1 MRRVLLSILAAI
13 GLVGGTWL
21 GVRGAGPVPPLGSL
35 LDPVNGAWGAA
46 RELPSDAEARIPNLS
61 APVDV
66 RYDRRGVPHIFAAT
80 EADAIRALGFVVAR
94 DRLFQLEAQTR
105 AAAGRLTEWAGSIA
119 LETDQDTRRLGLRA
133 SAEANA
139 ESLSV

>member
-1 MRRVLLSILAAI
+1 MRSAPSSRIQHHARVNSTHNPALISGMRRTLLSLLAVAALA
-13 GLVGGTWL
+13 GFSWL
-21 GVRGAGPVPPLGSL
+21 GTRGAGPVPPLGSL

-46 RELPSDAEARIPNLS
+46 RDLPADAEARIPNLS

-105 AAAGRLTEWAGSIA
+105 AASGRLT
-119 LETDQDTRRLGLRA
+119 
-133 SAEANA
+133 
-139 ESLSV
+139 

>member
-1 MRRVLLSILAAI
+1 MRRVLISALAAVCLVCVAWVGTR
-13 GLVGGTWL
+13 GL
-21 GVRGAGPVPPLGSL
+21 GPLPPLGPL
-35 LDPVNGAWGAA
+35 LDPVNGVWGAA
-46 RELPSDAEARIPNLS
+46 REPGDVEARIPNLS

-80 EADAIRALGFVVAR
+80 EADAMRALGFVVAR

-105 AAAGRLTEWAGSIA
+105 AASGRLSEWAGPVA
-119 LETDQDTRRLGLRA
+119 LEVDQETRRLGLRA

-139 ESLSV
+139 E